1 MAVRVTAEHDG
12 TVDASLRDESIGSS
26 HPAKFL
32 PAACLNARVKLKRVH
47 HIAVIATDYERS
59 KAFYLDVLGCTL
71 LSEVYRAERDSW
83 MGDLALNGEY
93 LIELFSFPDPPE
105 RRSWPEST
113 GLRHLA
119 FAVDSVADARAELLE
134 KGVRCEELRTDP
146 HTGAAMMF
154 FFDPDGQPLEL
165 YQA

>member
-1 MAVRVTAEHDG
+1 M
-12 TVDASLRDESIGSS
+12 
-26 HPAKFL
+26 K
-32 PAACLNARVKLKRVH
+32 LNRVH

-93 LIELFSFPDPPE
+93 LIELFSFPSPPP
-105 RRSWPEST
+105 RPTHPEAT

-119 FAVDSVADARAELLE
+119 FEVDSVADAREELLG
-134 KGVRCEELRTDP
+134 KGVACEELRTDP
-146 HTGAAMMF
+146 HTGNAMMF
-154 FFDPDGQPLEL
+154 FADPDGLPLEL
-165 YQA
+165 YEA

>member
-1 MAVRVTAEHDG
+1 MR
-12 TVDASLRDESIGSS
+12 IN
-26 HPAKFL
+26 K
-32 PAACLNARVKLKRVH
+32 VH

-59 KAFYLDVLGCTL
+59 KAFYTDMLGFTV

-83 MGDLALNGEY
+83 MGDLALNGDY
-93 LIELFSFPDPPE
+93 LLELFSFPSPPQ
-105 RRSWPEST
+105 RSTGPEST

-119 FAVDSVADARAELLE
+119 FEVDDVAAALDELGA

-146 HTGAAMMF
+146 HTRKRMAF

-165 YQA
+165 YER